1 MIDSAKCIGYGLFNG
16 GDVWD
21 FYAKKR
27 TAAGCTPL
35 GAVLT
40 IAAAG
45 SEMSNSCVMTNEEE
59 GLKRG
64 YKSNYARCRFAVM
77 NPELT
82 YTLPDYQT
90 ACGCVDILMHTM
102 ER

>member
-45 SEMSNSCVMTNEEE
+45 SEMSNSCVMTNEEGRPE
-59 GLKRG
+59 GGATRAIMPGAGLR
-64 YKSNYARCRFAVM
+64 
-77 NPELT
+77 
-82 YTLPDYQT
+82 
-90 ACGCVDILMHTM
+90 
-102 ER
+102 